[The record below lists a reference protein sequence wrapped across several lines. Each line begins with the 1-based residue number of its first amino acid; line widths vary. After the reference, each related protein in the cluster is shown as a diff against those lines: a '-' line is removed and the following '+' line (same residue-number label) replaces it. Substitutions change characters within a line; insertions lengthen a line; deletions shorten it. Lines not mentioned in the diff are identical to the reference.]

1 MFKFGQVWRNAKGT
15 MISVIGS
22 KGDIVFIRV
31 LNGVKLGY
39 RGWVKQATVINGFHI
54 IGNNYRGK

>member
-1 MFKFGQVWRNAKGT
+1 MFKFGQVWCNAKGT

-22 KGDIVFIRV
+22 KGDSVFIRL
-31 LNGVKLGY
+31 LNGPKLGY
-39 RGWVKQATVINGFHI
+39 RGWVKQATVINGFHV